1 VLLVCVCVY
10 VCYDE
15 IKSLCSISTGLNRF
29 FFLLLIQLVTFWT
42 EMFSHRWPEKL
53 TVFCTTLV
61 HLWTSVIERG
71 FWQVHCGVFICD
83 SLDRSHQAN
92 FDVRLRISF
101 SVKTR
106 FASSITRCCIRLK
119 HSRQPYNI
127 CTQCPQASIW

>member
-1 VLLVCVCVY
+1 MLLGVCVN

-15 IKSLCSISTGLNRF
+15 LKSLCNISTVSNRF

-42 EMFSHRWPEKL
+42 EMFSHRWSEKL

-61 HLWTSVIERG
+61 HLRTSVIERG

-83 SLDRSHQAN
+83 SLDRCHQAD

-106 FASSITRCCIRLK
+106 FARSITRRCIRLK
-119 HSRQPYNI
+119 YSRKLYNNDKI
-127 CTQCPQASIW
+127 SKASICSV